1 MTKTTKFE
9 IGKTYKSKGGELW
22 EVTGSCKKGFM
33 AKDEKGYEFAFTPE
47 GWFFNVPGANC
58 DLIWEEQPQDQPQD
72 QPQEH
77 LAFPA
82 EAETTQLLA
91 FKAYIGEVYPHLCDG
106 TAVGEAIAAALEAL
120 GEKVFGLKLEL
131 KTVVK
136 FIQLAPAPHDA
147 APAGATGTK

>member
-1 MTKTTKFE
+1 MTKITKFE

-22 EVTGSCKKGFM
+22 VVTESCKNNFT
-33 AKDEKGYEFAFTPE
+33 AKDESGAEFAFTPE
-47 GWFFNVPGANC
+47 GWFFNAPGAMC
-58 DLIWEEQPQDQPQD
+58 DLIWEEQPQEQPQG
-72 QPQEH
+72 QSQEH
-77 LAFPA
+77 
-82 EAETTQLLA
+82 LA

-136 FIQLAPAPHDA
+136 FVQLAPVPHDA
-147 APAGATGTK
+147 APAGATGANQ